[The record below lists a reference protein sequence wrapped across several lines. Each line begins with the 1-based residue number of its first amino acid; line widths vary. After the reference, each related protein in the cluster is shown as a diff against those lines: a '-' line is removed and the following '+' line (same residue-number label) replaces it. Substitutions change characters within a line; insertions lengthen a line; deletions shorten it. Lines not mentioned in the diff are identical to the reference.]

1 MPSDRFHFRAKMPP
15 PPCLSGL
22 WSNLLLWRWG
32 SPLNREQPIIT
43 FMPDHRSSSTPT
55 TEKLHFLYFFLERR
69 RKITHR
75 WAGPVT
81 QKVVVVVVA
90 TQQEYITLEMLLLP
104 SLEAWLWS
112 IFQRKV
118 PLTSRSTVSGNLQK
132 MLNVPCRQAAGEEDK
147 RPILPAENF
156 TVVFFPSFSVFEVSK

>member
-15 PPCLSGL
+15 PPSLSGL
-22 WSNLLLWRWG
+22 WSNLLLWWWG

-75 WAGPVT
+75 WAGPMT
-81 QKVVVVVVA
+81 QKIGGGGCNPTGIHYCGDA
-90 TQQEYITLEMLLLP
+90 TATLPRGLTLVYFSKEGA
-104 SLEAWLWS
+104 SHLW
-112 IFQRKV
+112 ICCVWK
-118 PLTSRSTVSGNLQK
+118 LAK
-132 MLNVPCRQAAGEEDK
+132 DA
-147 RPILPAENF
+147 
-156 TVVFFPSFSVFEVSK
+156 